1 MVKHSLLE
9 EYLNSIFLFLPPY
22 KDVGT
27 MVLLPLFFLAWSFGG
42 IIGMPNLLSGK
53 VYELNP
59 SRSPI
64 FLTLFLL
71 VWLICWALAEMYI
84 IYVIARMYFGQEI
97 VEITESSFIVRQ
109 QVFGFSNERV
119 YHLTAL
125 WNLRTI
131 PKEPMTPFKNRYKP
145 WNGQGDHTLAFDYH
159 LGTVRFGAG
168 ISETKAAKILEI
180 VQEKFPNYKTRDQLP
195 NNHWHTGRK
204 NVTE

>member
-9 EYLNSIFLFLPPY
+9 EYSNSIFLFLPPY

-42 IIGMPNLLSGK
+42 IVGMPNLLSGK

-59 SRSPI
+59 SISPI

-71 VWLICWALAEMYI
+71 VWLICWALAGMYI
-84 IYVIARMYFGQEI
+84 IYVIIRMYFGQEI

-109 QVFGFSNERV
+109 QVFGFSNERT
-119 YHLTAL
+119 YHLVDL

-145 WNGQGDHTLAFDYH
+145 WNGQGDQTLAFDNQ

-180 VQEKFPNYKTRDQLP
+180 VQEKFPQYKSRGQIP
-195 NNHWHTGRK
+195 NNHWHVHLKDST
-204 NVTE
+204 N

>member
-1 MVKHSLLE
+1 VKHSLLE
-9 EYLNSIFLFLPPY
+9 EYSDAIFLFLPPY

-59 SRSPI
+59 SISPI

-71 VWLICWALAEMYI
+71 VWLTGWALAEMYI
-84 IYVIARMYFGQEI
+84 IYVIARMYFGKEV
-97 VEITESSFIVRQ
+97 VEITENSFTVHQ
-109 QVFGFSNERV
+109 QVFGFSNEQI
-119 YHLTAL
+119 YSLSDL
-125 WNLRTI
+125 WNLRTTA
-131 PKEPMTPFKNRYKP
+131 KEPTTPFKNQYKP

-180 VQEKFPNYKTRDQLP
+180 VQGKFPKYKTRDQLP
-195 NNHWHTGRK
+195 NNHWHAGQK
-204 NVTE
+204 D

>member
-1 MVKHSLLE
+1 VKHSLLE
-9 EYLNSIFLFLPPY
+9 EYSNSIFLFLPPY

-27 MVLLPLFFLAWSFGG
+27 MVLMPLFFLAWSFGG
-42 IIGMPNLLSGK
+42 IVGMPNLLSGK

-59 SRSPI
+59 SISPI

-71 VWLICWALAEMYI
+71 VWLICWAMAEMYI

-109 QVFGFSNERV
+109 QVFGFSNEQI
-119 YHLTAL
+119 YQLSDL
-125 WNLRTI
+125 WNLRITA
-131 PKEPMTPFKNRYKP
+131 KKPMTPFKNQYKP
-145 WNGQGDHTLAFDYH
+145 WNGQGEHTLAFDTR

-180 VQEKFPNYKTRDQLP
+180 MQGKFPQYKTRDQIP
-195 NNHWHTGRK
+195 NNHWYVHLKDSTK
-204 NVTE
+204 

>member
-9 EYLNSIFLFLPPY
+9 EYSDKVFLFLPPY
-22 KDVGT
+22 KDAGT

-42 IIGMPNLLSGK
+42 IIGMLSLFSGK

-59 SRSPI
+59 SQSPI

-71 VWLICWALAEMYI
+71 VWLTCWAMAEMYI

-97 VEITESSFIVRQ
+97 VEITENSFVIRQ
-109 QVFGFSNERV
+109 QVFGFSNENI
-119 YHLTAL
+119 YNLSDI

-131 PKEPMTPFKNRYKP
+131 AKEPMTPFKNQYKP
-145 WNGQGDHTLAFDYH
+145 WNGQGDQTLAFDYR

-168 ISETKAAKILEI
+168 ISETKTAKILEI
-180 VQEKFPNYKTRDQLP
+180 IQEKFPQYKTRDQIP
-195 NNHWHTGRK
+195 NNHWHSPRK
-204 NVTE
+204 DAAK

>member
-1 MVKHSLLE
+1 VKHSLLE
-9 EYLNSIFLFLPPY
+9 EYSNSIFLFLPPY

-42 IIGMPNLLSGK
+42 IVGMPNLVSGK

-59 SRSPI
+59 SISPI

-84 IYVIARMYFGQEI
+84 ISVIVRMYFGQEI

-109 QVFGFSNERV
+109 QVFGFLNERTYYLV
-119 YHLTAL
+119 DL

-145 WNGQGDHTLAFDYH
+145 WNGQGDQTLAFDNQ

-168 ISETKAAKILEI
+168 ISETKATKILEI
-180 VQEKFPNYKTRDQLP
+180 VQEKFPQYKSRDQIP
-195 NNHWHTGRK
+195 NNHWHAGRK
-204 NVTE
+204 DWTS